1 MSQTLKWKF
10 AENQSGDVLGP
21 NDPGISYFAGS
32 PSTAIIREAIQ
43 NSLDAREGGS
53 PVLVSFERKT
63 LDNNIMAAEGLLQHI
78 EWSINSPDNDD
89 DNKAAFKYAKSLLRG
104 GGEICRPM
112 HNG

>member
-32 PSTAIIREAIQ
+32 PATAIIREAIQ
-43 NSLDAREGGS
+43 NSLDAREGES
-53 PVLVSFERKT
+53 PVLVCFERKT

-89 DNKAAFKYAKSLLRG
+89 DNMSVFKNARGLLRG
-104 GGEICRPM
+104 GGGDLSPYA
-112 HNG
+112 